1 MLPTGCS
8 DGVWMPVSFIESNA
22 AGNPERTVVVVQLIS
37 SSSLYPLFCRVP
49 AICSE
54 PCSEPELAGEGNSVY
69 YLRGVCW
76 WNRGNKKELLLFL
89 KTLQSQQA
97 FLVDLLVKLWNKD
110 ALFCY
115 FHCRSSLLKAAVTKT
130 VYLHRY
136 CCIKCLFKW
145 INLLITGE
153 FDSFFLIW
161 CM

>member
-22 AGNPERTVVVVQLIS
+22 AGNPERIVGSVDIQQFIVSFILPGTCYLFGALFWARIS
-37 SSSLYPLFCRVP
+37 R
-49 AICSE
+49 
-54 PCSEPELAGEGNSVY
+54 GRKHSVY

-97 FLVDLLVKLWNKD
+97 FLVDVLVKLWNKD